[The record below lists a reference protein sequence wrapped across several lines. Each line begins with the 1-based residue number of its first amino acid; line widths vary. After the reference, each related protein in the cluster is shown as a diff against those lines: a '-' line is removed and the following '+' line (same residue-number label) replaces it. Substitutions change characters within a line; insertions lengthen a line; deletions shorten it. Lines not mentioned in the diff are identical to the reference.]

1 MSTAPVG
8 AQEAAVVGEECHI
21 LVLAPPGCGKTEV
34 LAMRAARL
42 LATGLVRPRRKILTL
57 TFTNRARD
65 NIRARLDT
73 QLGESRA
80 RRTIDVVNFHE
91 FAIRLV
97 QAHGNVVGLSGEVTY
112 PNKTWMKKAL
122 ASHTSNWREQRSAG
136 EALEEAKRNPLNDE
150 QLLEHLEASGNE
162 LAVAV
167 ERERQSAGYLDYGD
181 LLRHAQLILRNERVA
196 EVFCEHYDSVLV
208 DEFQDLTMQ
217 EFEIARAV
225 TSANSMYVGDP
236 YQGIFG
242 WVGAAPMEVLRELKD
257 DGYHCIDL
265 DISFR
270 SSPAVLSVVNA
281 LSVDL
286 GATPLRAA
294 DPDEWRDGGVA
305 YALAFSTDTS
315 EAAGVVALSDY
326 VAGKYPEDRIGVIC
340 RAEYRRAALERA
352 FAGARHKPQYWDIAL
367 DTPQVASMLKRQA
380 RHICTD
386 LAYSDQVEDL
396 LGRVSGA
403 LRSSDI
409 ETLNDVQ
416 SACDQLLGMESM
428 GEDLREVLS
437 RIRDVRGTAAS
448 EPGVHVLNAHTG
460 KGQQFDWVFV
470 VGLEEGHVPSTY
482 SKTAEELLEEQRV
495 LMVMV
500 SRARRGIFLSHA
512 RETSNRYGRTFREGP
527 SRWWP
532 AIAGACQPVPNSVRR
547 LTGCD

>member
-1 MSTAPVG
+1 MSTDPVG
-8 AQEAAVVGEECHI
+8 AQKAAVLSEEGHL

-34 LAMRAARL
+34 LAMRASHL
-42 LATGLVRPRRKILTL
+42 LATGLVRPRRKVLTL

-97 QAHGNVVGLSGEVTY
+97 HAHGNVVGLSDGVTY
-112 PNKTWMKKAL
+112 PNKTWMTKAL
-122 ASHTSNWREQRSAG
+122 ASHTSNWREQRSAR

-150 QLLEHLEASGNE
+150 QLLKSLQASGNE

-181 LLRHAQLILRNERVA
+181 LLRHGQLILRNERVA
-196 EVFCEHYDSVLV
+196 EVFREHYDSVLV

-242 WVGAAPMEVLRELKD
+242 WVGAAPMGVLRELKD

-281 LSVDL
+281 LSADL
-286 GATPLRAA
+286 GATALRAA
-294 DPDEWRDGGVA
+294 EPDRWKNGGVA
-305 YALAFSTDTS
+305 YALAFNTDVS

-326 VAGKYPEDRIGVIC
+326 VAGKYPDDRIGVIC

-367 DTPQVASMLKRQA
+367 DTPQVASLLKRQA
-380 RHICTD
+380 RHIRSD

-396 LGRVSGA
+396 LRRVSGA
-403 LRSSDI
+403 VRRSDI

-416 SACDQLLGMESM
+416 SACDQLLDMESM

-437 RIRDVRGTAAS
+437 RIRDVRGTSAS

-470 VGLEEGHVPSTY
+470 VGLEEGHVPSAY
-482 SKTAEELLEEQRV
+482 SKTVEELLEEQRV

-527 SRWWP
+527 SRWWS